1 MTNHFRTLGAIALV
15 VASLTSCN
23 ENDGPDG
30 PVIDPVETT
39 TGAIIINQGVYNAN
53 IAGSLTYIDFVTN
66 QADQKVFEN
75 ANGSTVLGDTPQ
87 SVFVY
92 GSKMYVALYGSNLI
106 RVLDVK
112 NFKEIKRITPT
123 ASTGTQ
129 PRYFAADGTKVYVT
143 MFDGYVARIDTTSLE
158 IDASV
163 KVGPNPDGIAVCN
176 GYVYAA
182 NSDGM
187 NYMEEYANGNTVS
200 QIDIATFTEKQKIN
214 VGMNPGAMVAT
225 ENDVFVIVRGN
236 YGSIPSMLKKINSN
250 GSLEEIGTAT
260 YVSATRN
267 QVLYVH
273 APYGQPLETVSCY
286 TPRDGSTQS
295 ITLSSPVEYP
305 AAFEADEVS
314 KTIIITGYNMSNGLA
329 DYMSV
334 GFANLYDNTGKLI
347 NTYAT
352 GHNPCGITFKTLLQ

>member
-1 MTNHFRTLGAIALV
+1 MTNHFRTLGAVALV

-23 ENDGPDG
+23 ESDGPDG
-30 PVIDPVETT
+30 PTIDPVETT

-66 QADQKVFEN
+66 TADQKVFEN

-106 RVLDVK
+106 RVLDIK

-129 PRYFAADGTKVYVT
+129 PRYYAAEGKKVYVT

-158 IDASV
+158 IDGSV

-187 NYMEEYANGNTVS
+187 NYMENYANGNTVS
-200 QIDIATFTEKQKIN
+200 QIEIATFTETKKIN
-214 VGMNPGAMVAT
+214 VGMNPGAMAAT
-225 ENDVFVIVRGN
+225 QNDVFVIVRGN
-236 YGSIPSMLKKINSN
+236 YGDVPSLLKKINSN
-250 GSLEEIGTAT
+250 GTLEEIGNAT
-260 YVSATRN
+260 YLSATQN

-273 APYGQPLETVSCY
+273 APYGQPLETVYCY

-295 ITLSSPVEYP
+295 ITLSSPVAYP
-305 AAFEADEVS
+305 AAFEADAAS
-314 KTIIITGYNMSNGLA
+314 KTIIITGYNVNGPVA
-329 DYMSV
+329 DYMSP
-334 GFANLYDNTGKLI
+334 GFANLYDNRGTFVKTYETGL
-347 NTYAT
+347 
-352 GHNPCGITFKTLLQ
+352 NPCGITFKTFLQ